1 MTRLNESD
9 KASLPLLGRRK
20 SRTDSPV
27 GRWERVEVRTQPP
40 SMARRRWSLTPSTR
54 ASKRYTTLLASG
66 SLGPSS
72 LFPTLSSDC
81 LQLVSER
88 QVSKRVKL
96 SYGEPQTNC
105 RAQLTSWRVAQMAK
119 VGSFAY
125 SAGPYQGNKIKK
137 VVFVF
142 SIYL

>member
-1 MTRLNESD
+1 M
-9 KASLPLLGRRK
+9 KASLPSLGRRK
-20 SRTDSPV
+20 SQNRQSSGWTGRGVENQGPASPCGDTV
-27 GRWERVEVRTQPP
+27 LGAGAHSIP
-40 SMARRRWSLTPSTR
+40 SNTG
-54 ASKRYTTLLASG
+54 SKRYTTLLASG

-72 LFPTLSSDC
+72 PFPTLSSDC

-88 QVSKRVKL
+88 QSKRVKL
-96 SYGEPQTNC
+96 HYGEPQNNC

-119 VGSFAY
+119 AGSFTY